1 MIKKVEKIK
10 LINKNI
16 NKYIDSHSVLG
27 DDKFQYLF
35 LENIVLLIEKKLKK
49 VHIFVN
55 NSKIENGIIFI
66 KKYVT

>member
-1 MIKKVEKIK
+1 MIKKVQKIK

-16 NKYIDSHSVLG
+16 NKYIDTHSVLG
-27 DDKFQYLF
+27 GDKHQYLF

-49 VHIFVN
+49 VNIFVN
-55 NSKIENGIIFI
+55 NNKIENGIIFI